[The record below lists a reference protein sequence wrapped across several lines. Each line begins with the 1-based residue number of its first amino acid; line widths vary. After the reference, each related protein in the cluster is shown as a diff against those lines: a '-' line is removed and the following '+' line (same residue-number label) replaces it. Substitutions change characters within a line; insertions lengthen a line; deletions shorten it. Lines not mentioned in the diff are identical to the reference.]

1 MKETTSARLRRLLS
15 ERNLRQVDILEKA
28 APYCKEFGVK
38 LTKSDLSQYVTG
50 KVVPGQDK
58 LSILG
63 LALGVSE
70 AWLMGYDVPMQ
81 RGTSS
86 KTDSSVKIPAGFE
99 PLPKMVKVPLVGD
112 IACGEPI
119 TAEQNIVDYVDV
131 PEDARCDFALRC
143 HGDSM
148 IEAGIRDSDLVY
160 IHIQPEVEDGQIAA
174 VRIGDEATLKRVYY
188 DGESLTLQPCNSAY
202 RARTYRGQEL
212 ENIRIEGKAV
222 GFFHWV

>member
-81 RGTSS
+81 RDTSS

-99 PLPKMVKVPLVGD
+99 PLPKMKKVPLIGD

-131 PEDARCDFALRC
+131 PEEVHCDFALRC

-188 DGESLTLQPCNSAY
+188 FDPAALQFCLPGKDLQRPGIGEHS
-202 RARTYRGQEL
+202 
-212 ENIRIEGKAV
+212 
-222 GFFHWV
+222 H

>member
-86 KTDSSVKIPAGFE
+86 KTDSSVKIPAG
-99 PLPKMVKVPLVGD
+99 
-112 IACGEPI
+112 
-119 TAEQNIVDYVDV
+119 
-131 PEDARCDFALRC
+131 
-143 HGDSM
+143 
-148 IEAGIRDSDLVY
+148 
-160 IHIQPEVEDGQIAA
+160 
-174 VRIGDEATLKRVYY
+174 
-188 DGESLTLQPCNSAY
+188 
-202 RARTYRGQEL
+202 L
-212 ENIRIEGKAV
+212 ER
-222 GFFHWV
+222 

>member
-1 MKETTSARLRRLLS
+1 MFYDVYSTLCRR
-15 ERNLRQVDILEKA
+15 K
-28 APYCKEFGVK
+28 
-38 LTKSDLSQYVTG
+38 
-50 KVVPGQDK
+50 
-58 LSILG
+58 
-63 LALGVSE
+63 GVSRSQ
-70 AWLMGYDVPMQ
+70 AAKDMGLSNSIVTKWKKTGATPSGDTLSKASAYFDVSLDVLL
-81 RGTSS
+81 G
-86 KTDSSVKIPAGFE
+86 KEKIPVLVNGETDAQQKAEIPPGFE
-99 PLPKMVKVPLVGD
+99 PLPKMKKVPLIGD

-131 PEDARCDFALRC
+131 PEEVHCDFALRC

-160 IHIQPEVEDGQIAA
+160 IRTQPEVEDGEIAA

-202 RARTYRGQEL
+202 RARTYRDQEL

-222 GFFHWV
+222 GYFHWF